1 MMSIPSL
8 MRCVP
13 TPDIAGADHLEIQ
26 QQNVPVCGPSQ
37 VLIKVAAAGI
47 NRPDILQRDGLYP
60 APKGHSLI
68 LGLEVAGEIVQVGDD
83 VKELAIGQLVCALVN
98 GGGYGEY
105 CVAEGGCVLPVPTG
119 LNLVEAASLPE
130 TVFTVWHNVFE
141 RARLK
146 SGDWFL
152 VHGGSSGIG
161 ITAIQMAKAFGAK
174 VIATAGSVEKCDACK
189 RLGADEAI
197 NYKQQD
203 FVQETKTIT
212 QGRGVN
218 VILDMVGGDYIEKNF
233 VAAGVEGV
241 IVQIAFLGGAKANVN
256 FIRLMMK
263 RLTLTGSTLRARD
276 EPTKTGIAQ
285 NVLEHIW
292 PLVEAGTIKP
302 QIDRVFKFDEI
313 KKAHQH
319 MEQGNHIGKIIL
331 DFC

>member
-1 MMSIPSL
+1 MSIPSL

-105 CVAEGGCVLPVPTG
+105 CVAERGCVLPVPTG

-256 FIRLMMK
+256 FMRLMMK

-292 PLVEAGTIKP
+292 PLIEAGTIKP